1 MQKDNFSSEFAN
13 HQSSTRRFGKT
24 FLMKPA
30 YEANSFMCT
39 DFNFEQTIECPRV
52 IRLQDYLCGI
62 EELTD
67 DELYHLM
74 GNQPVFYLQERFATN
89 RSGYEW
95 NGFLLFRTDDKQKA
109 RQLVTE
115 HAADLHIMMGF
126 DSPLDNRYYILINTG
141 TDRFDEK
148 MLKKTRF
155 KYKALLEQHLDKV
168 TWMSIDFFVR
178 AFTESHY
185 DLVDKDALFGVPET
199 IEEVADVAEDRSCKT
214 MSVGEVMKSFF
225 SHLFRRS
232 A

>member
-1 MQKDNFSSEFAN
+1 MKKYNNTTEFAN
-13 HQSSTRRFGKT
+13 PQSSPRRSGKT

-39 DFNFEQTIECPRV
+39 DFNFEQTVECPRV
-52 IRLQDYLCGI
+52 IRLQDYLSGI
-62 EELTD
+62 EDLTD
-67 DELYHLM
+67 DELYRLM
-74 GNQPVFYLQERFATN
+74 GNQPVFYLQERFATD

-95 NGFLLFRTDDKQKA
+95 NGFLLFRTDDKQQA
-109 RQLVTE
+109 RQLVTD
-115 HAADLHIMMGF
+115 HATDLHIVMGF

-141 TDRFDEK
+141 TGRFDEK
-148 MLKKTRF
+148 VLRKNRF

-178 AFTESHY
+178 AFTEDHY
-185 DLVDKDALFGVPET
+185 DLVDKDALFGEPET
-199 IEEVADVAEDRSCKT
+199 VEAVAEDRCCKT
-214 MSVGEVMKSFF
+214 MTVGEVLKSFF